1 MGRWNGRR
9 DVLKKINKLGPKS
22 STMLPAPGVMNNIG
36 RSKRTVQ
43 DYSKVTPLTL
53 EAPTSLLTQFAQ
65 PPSPKK
71 K

>member
-1 MGRWNGRR
+1 
-9 DVLKKINKLGPKS
+9 
-22 STMLPAPGVMNNIG
+22 MLPAPGVMNNIG